1 MSLFGLPSVSL
12 LSMDPQLQTML
23 VDLGW
28 IKDIPYVISQNRRLY
43 LVHPNSKLPGGNSI
57 VRCGNESDVNS
68 KVYDFLGATRVDQV
82 LPLLKKGYHTTTVYL
97 NGEKQSFRGDDEGG
111 VNWIKLWFLELLK
124 LPTSTIVEGTIFGG
138 LNLGV
143 KPPFFQD
150 ASIEDIR
157 NHFKKLHPNFHPRMV
172 TPKKFDRK
180 KEITSRGGVEDYY
193 DYLPDDF
200 PMLKYSEKVARG
212 LKNVH
217 MGQDK
222 LFFSELELLVRLGAP
237 QRKVLVIYPGGGP
250 GTHVPLLAS
259 LTRAKFILIDPAF
272 KNKNLNPIP
281 PSDNIVIF
289 SELFDVDKWLNL
301 TGTEGFDELVLISDI
316 RSEPKG
322 VKKGTKEY
330 AKKFDD
336 EIRANMEM
344 QQSWFL
350 RLQESLPKKIP
361 FSALFKFRL
370 TWEEG
375 ETKYLK
381 GPRFFQ
387 VFAKESSTEVRL
399 LAQSPSKSR
408 WYQHR
413 TAEEQLFF
421 FNSKYRSGSFLD
433 IHPVFGVN
441 YDLLKASRIID
452 AYFDELYIGLGSV
465 GTTGSLSRDTKPS
478 KESDSKVASFF
489 LELDD
494 YFSKHRKPYYG
505 PLMESW

>member
-1 MSLFGLPSVSL
+1 
-12 LSMDPQLQTML
+12 MDPQLQTML

-57 VRCGNESDVNS
+57 VRCGEST

-82 LPLLKKGYHTTTVYL
+82 LPLLKKGYHTPTVYL
-97 NGEKQSFRGDDEGG
+97 NGEKQSDEGG
-111 VNWIKLWFLELLK
+111 EGANWIRLWFLGLLK
-124 LPTSTIVEGTIFGG
+124 LPSSTIVDRTIFGG

-143 KPPFFQD
+143 RPPFFQD
-150 ASIEDIR
+150 TSIEDVR
-157 NHFKKLHPNFHPRMV
+157 NHFKKLHPSFHSKMV
-172 TPKKFDRK
+172 TPKKFDRR
-180 KEITSRGGVEDYY
+180 KEIASRGGVEDYY

-200 PMLKYSEKVARG
+200 PILKYSEKVARG

-222 LFFSELELLVRLGAP
+222 LFFSELEFLVRLGAH
-237 QRKVLVIYPGGGP
+237 QKKILVIYPGGGP

-272 KNKNLNPIP
+272 KNKKLNPIP

-289 SELFDVDKWLNL
+289 PELFDVDRWLNL
-301 TGTEGFDELVLISDI
+301 VSDGHPINFDEIVLISDI

-344 QQSWFL
+344 QQAWFL
-350 RLQESLPKKIP
+350 RLEESLPKNIH

-421 FNSKYRSGSFLD
+421 FNSKYRPGSFLD

-452 AYFDELYIGLGSV
+452 VYFDELNIGLNTV
-465 GTTGSLSRDTKPS
+465 GITGPLSRYTKPS
-478 KESDSKVASFF
+478 KESDSAVASFF

-505 PLMESW
+505 PLMNSW